1 MYIPI
6 SMSGWTYAK
15 AGVNIDEK
23 SGAIDSLVKEL
34 KYRRTGKGKS
44 ADLKGLFTSLIDFGD
59 DYLTLCTDGVG
70 TKLLVA
76 EELGIWDTVGIDC
89 IAMNVNDTICVGAE
103 PISFVDYI
111 AIDKPDEKLTNAI
124 GKGLEKGAEMSN
136 MEIVGGEIAVLP
148 DMVKGVDV
156 SGTCLGFVNKKKVIT
171 GQEVN
176 SGDLIISLA
185 ASGIHSNGLTLARK
199 VFESSGIK
207 MNEKISGLKKS
218 VGAELLVPTEI
229 YVRQVLSMINEHK
242 VTGMVNITGG
252 GLRNLLRMRKGL
264 RYVIDDPVKSMPIFD
279 KIQELGNVDIR
290 EMYQTFNMG
299 MGYTIVASPVEA
311 EAIAKENKNAKIVGF
326 VEKGNG
332 VLYAPDSLLYERY

>member
-1 MYIPI
+1 MPA
-6 SMSGWTYAK
+6 GWTYARS
-15 AGVNIDEK
+15 GVDIDRK
-23 SGAIDSLVKEL
+23 SSAIESLVKEL
-34 KYRRTGKGKS
+34 KYKRTGRGRS

-70 TKLLVA
+70 TKLIVA

-103 PISFVDYI
+103 PMSFVDYI
-111 AIDKPDEKLTNAI
+111 AIDKPNDDLTKAI
-124 GKGLEKGAEMSN
+124 GIGLEKGAEMSN

-148 DMVKGVDV
+148 EMVNGVDV

-171 GQEVN
+171 GQDVN
-176 SGDLIISLA
+176 EGDLIISLA

-199 VFESSGIK
+199 VFESAGIGVNDK
-207 MNEKISGLKKS
+207 VPGLKRTA
-218 VGAELLVPTEI
+218 GMELLEPTEI
-229 YVRQVLSMINEHK
+229 YVRQVLSIIGGHN

-264 RYVIDDPVKSMPIFD
+264 RYVIDDPVRPLPIFD
-279 KIQELGNVDIR
+279 KLQELGNIETR

-299 MGYTIVASPVEA
+299 MGYTIVASPNEA
-311 EAIAKENKNAKIVGF
+311 EAIVKENGNAKIVGF
-326 VEKGNG
+326 TEKGNG
-332 VLYAPDSLLYERY
+332 VLYGPDSLLYENY

>member
-1 MYIPI
+1 MPA
-6 SMSGWTYAK
+6 GWTYAK
-15 AGVNIDEK
+15 SGVNIDQK
-23 SGAIDSLVKEL
+23 SSAIESLVKEL
-34 KYRRTGKGKS
+34 KYKRVGKGRA

-70 TKLLVA
+70 TKLMVA

-111 AIDKPDEKLTNAI
+111 AIDRPNEKLTNAI

-156 SGTCLGFVNKKKVIT
+156 SGTCLGYVGKDKVIT
-171 GQEVN
+171 GQDVEE
-176 SGDLIISLA
+176 GDLIISLA
-185 ASGIHSNGLTLARK
+185 SSGVHSNGLTLARK
-199 VFESSGIK
+199 VFESSGIG
-207 MNEKISGLKKS
+207 MLDKISGLSRS
-218 VGAELLVPTEI
+218 VGMELLEPTEI
-229 YVRQVLSMINEHK
+229 YVRQVLSMLGMHK

-264 RYVIDDPVKSMPIFD
+264 RYVISDPVRPQPIFG
-279 KIQELGNVDIR
+279 KMQELGNIETR

-299 MGYTIVASPVEA
+299 MGYTIVASPDEA
-311 EAIAKENKNAKIVGF
+311 EAIAKENRNASIVGF
-326 VEKGNG
+326 VEKGKG
-332 VLYAPDSLLYERY
+332 VMYGPESLLYENY